1 MSVQVKDIMIKD
13 VITIDHSKS
22 VSDVAKIMDKKK
34 VGCVVVLK
42 DGSPTGIVTER
53 DLIRRVLAKN
63 RNPAE
68 TKVSEVMS
76 TPLISVR
83 PELSV
88 LVAAQEMSE
97 RKIRRLA
104 VVEDGK
110 LVGIITSFDLA
121 KHLGEVTNLM
131 VAAILRG
138 MKLGSLMG

>member
-22 VSDVAKIMDKKK
+22 VSDVAKIMDEKK